1 MERRY
6 ALDGGESEIVTL
18 VRRLDHSTLRLSGA
32 EHDVALHTMGGGR
45 SEVIVDGRVVPVSLA
60 KRADTVYLHAFG
72 RAWEI
77 DVGEDSAHSSGG
89 PSSADAV
96 LAPMPGTVVSLHCE
110 AGQVVEAGQVLAVIE
125 SMKLQTELAAPRDGI
140 VDRILAR
147 IGDTFDR
154 DAPLVTLQG
163 EDKED

>member
-1 MERRY
+1 MEHRY
-6 ALDGGESEIVTL
+6 TVDDGDPEVVTL
-18 VRRLDHSTLRLSGA
+18 VRGPGHSTLRLSGG
-32 EHDVALHTMGGGR
+32 EHDVAMHTIGGGR
-45 SEVIVDGRVVPVSLA
+45 AEVTVDGRVVDVSLA

-77 DVGEDSAHSSGG
+77 DVGEESAHSSGG

-110 AGQVVEAGQVLAVIE
+110 AGQAVTAGQVVIVIE

-140 VDRILAR
+140 VDRTLVG

-154 DAPLVTLQG
+154 DAPLVTLQEQDE
-163 EDKED
+163 ED